1 MQQVRERL
9 RRSLGAIGV
18 WSFALD
24 GLAASDEAAAARAF
38 EAAGSPV
45 LWIPEGSSSK
55 EAFSHAAHLLA
66 TTDRL
71 SIATG
76 IANMWARD
84 PVAMAN
90 GARTL
95 GEAWPG
101 RFVLGVGA
109 GHEYSAQMRG
119 FTWDKPFSR
128 MQWYV
133 EAMADAP
140 YEGPEPDPAVPV
152 LLAALGPRML
162 ALAGTATAGAHT
174 YFVPVEH
181 TAVARRALGPD
192 PVLAVEQ
199 TVVPVAEA
207 STARE
212 LARSFAA
219 GYLELPNY
227 VKNLRRIGYTEDD
240 VAGVG
245 SDRLIDAT
253 IAWGTLEQIAER
265 VRAHLDAG
273 ADHVCLQVIL
283 DSEGRQVGVQQVEE
297 LLGMLAPR

>member
-9 RRSLGAIGV
+9 RSSLGAVGV

-152 LLAALGPRML
+152 LLAAPGPADAR
-162 ALAGTATAGAHT
+162 AGGYRHGRGAHRT
-174 YFVPVEH
+174 SFPWN
-181 TAVARRALGPD
+181 TRQSLVARS
-192 PVLAVEQ
+192 
-199 TVVPVAEA
+199 VPTRCSPWSRPWFPWRRLQRPA
-207 STARE
+207 SSP
-212 LARSFAA
+212 ARS
-219 GYLELPNY
+219 P
-227 VKNLRRIGYTEDD
+227 R
-240 VAGVG
+240 
-245 SDRLIDAT
+245 
-253 IAWGTLEQIAER
+253 GT
-265 VRAHLDAG
+265 
-273 ADHVCLQVIL
+273 
-283 DSEGRQVGVQQVEE
+283 SSF
-297 LLGMLAPR
+297 PTT

>member
-1 MQQVRERL
+1 M
-9 RRSLGAIGV
+9 LGAVGV

-24 GLAASDEAAAARAF
+24 ALAASDEAAAARAI
-38 EAAGSPV
+38 EAAGLPV

-95 GEAWPG
+95 GTAWPG
-101 RFVLGVGA
+101 RFILGVGA
-109 GHEYSAQMRG
+109 GHEYSAQLRG

-128 MQWYV
+128 MQWYLK
-133 EAMADAP
+133 AMADAP
-140 YEGPEPDPAVPV
+140 FEGPEPDPAVPV

-162 ALAGTATAGAHT
+162 ALAGTVTAGAHT

-181 TAVARRALGPD
+181 TVLARKALGAD

-199 TVVPVAEA
+199 TVVPVADA
-207 STARE
+207 SKARE

-227 VKNLRRIGYTEDD
+227 AKNLRRVGFSPED
-240 VAGVG
+240 VSGGG

-253 IAWGTLEQIAER
+253 IAWGNTGRIAER
-265 VRAHLDAG
+265 VRSHLDAG
-273 ADHVCLQVIL
+273 ADHVCVQVIL
-283 DSEGRQVGVQQVEE
+283 DTEGRQVGVESVEE
-297 LLGMLAPR
+297 LFRELAPG